1 MPRIF
6 SDGDIH
12 SRHARPFTSADI
24 MSQCVMQVL
33 MDGQLS
39 VLSSSK
45 SSSNEGRYSNL
56 RFVAELIVGVVVAG
70 VVAELVARVVPLVDV
85 LGSGE
90 TGSM

>member
-1 MPRIF
+1 
-6 SDGDIH
+6 
-12 SRHARPFTSADI
+12 
-24 MSQCVMQVL
+24 

-56 RFVAELIVGVVVAG
+56 RFVAELSVGVVVAG
-70 VVAELVARVVPLVDV
+70 IVAELVAGVVPLVDV
-85 LGSGE
+85 LDSGE